1 MKRTLDDY
9 FHVKVETRDG
19 SLKGWNWGK
28 AQVLG
33 GCQIPPRAD
42 DPGVGNEIAF
52 SVQGRPTFELPLS
65 TVANSNIAGKN
76 EVALEFNPI
85 PPPPSDTK
93 NPLARAPD
101 ELIEMRFYV
110 PGKSMKSRESD
121 AGSDEA
127 ETDLDE
133 DGNEISAAEA
143 MHNIIKERA
152 DIGAVIGDSIVVFED
167 VLILTPR

>member
-1 MKRTLDDY
+1 
-9 FHVKVETRDG
+9 
-19 SLKGWNWGK
+19 
-28 AQVLG
+28 
-33 GCQIPPRAD
+33 
-42 DPGVGNEIAF
+42 
-52 SVQGRPTFELPLS
+52 
-65 TVANSNIAGKN
+65 
-76 EVALEFNPI
+76 
-85 PPPPSDTK
+85 
-93 NPLARAPD
+93 
-101 ELIEMRFYV
+101 MRFYV